1 MALNAE
7 WEFRQLKGGAGVIR
21 GVDWT
26 IKWTDPD
33 YPGTEIVSSG
43 ITTEGV
49 EIPADSAT
57 KGQVEAVVTA
67 TLGNQLDAIRAHV
80 AETMPAQH
88 RWERL
93 QVIEVPGVVT
103 PAA

>member
-7 WEFRQLKGGAGVIR
+7 WEFGQFKGDAGVIR
-21 GVDWT
+21 GVGWT
-26 IKWTDPD
+26 IRWTDPD
-33 YPGTEIVSSG
+33 YPGTEIVSAG

-57 KGQVEAVVTA
+57 KAQVEAAVA
-67 TLGNQLDAIRAHV
+67 AALGNQLDAIRAHV

-88 RWERL
+88 RWESL
-93 QVIEVPGVVT
+93 QVIDIPGIAA